1 METKNEN
8 SDVSRAEEMKNQ
20 ANEAFKGHKFSN
32 AIDLYTKAIELNGN
46 NAVYWANRAFAHTK
60 LEEYGSAIQDAS
72 KAIEIDPKYSKGYY
86 RRGAAYLAMG
96 KFKDALKDF
105 QQVKRICPNDPDAAR
120 KLKECEKAVMKMKFE
135 EAISAPVSERR
146 SVAES
151 IDYHTIGNKPRSSS
165 FLPTKT
171 ALAAVVAAVM
181 VVAVRGFATTEIL
194 MVLVSVVL
202 GTYWWGSFSE
212 VEPQYSGARIEGEEV
227 TLEFV
232 KQMMEDF
239 KNQKTLHKRRQNR
252 DNMETKNENSDVS
265 RAEEMKNQANEAF
278 KGHKFSNAIDL
289 YTKAIELN
297 GNNAVYWA
305 NRAFAHT
312 KLEEYGSAIQDA
324 SKAIE
329 IDPKYS
335 KGYYRRG
342 AAYLAMGKF
351 KDALKDFQQVKR
363 ICPND
368 PDAARKLKEC
378 EKAVMKMKFEEA
390 ISAPVS
396 ERRSVAESI
405 DYHTIGNKPR
415 SSSFLPTKTALAA
428 VVAAV
433 MVVAV
438 RGFATTEILM
448 VLVSV
453 VLGTY
458 WWGSFSEVEPQYSGA
473 RIEGEEVTLEFVKQM
488 MEDFKNQKT
497 LHKRYAYQ
505 IVLKTRQILQ
515 ALPSLVDISVPN
527 GKHFTVCGDVHGQFY
542 DLLNIFELNGLPS
555 EENPYLFNGDFVDRG
570 SFSVEIILTLFAFK
584 CMSPSSIYLARG
596 NHESKSMNKIYGF
609 EGEVRSKLSEKFVDL
624 FAEVFCYLP
633 LAHVI
638 NEKIFVVHGG
648 LFSVDGVKLS
658 DIRAID
664 RFCEPP
670 EEGLMCELLWSDP
683 QPLPG
688 RGPSKRGV
696 GLSFGGDVTKRFL
709 EDNNLDLV
717 VRSHEVKDEGY
728 EVDHDGKLITVF
740 SAPNYCDQMGNKG
753 AFIRF
758 EAPYMKPNIVTFSA
772 VTSNTIFLP
781 IVTLIGNKPRSSSF
795 LPTKTA
801 LAAVVAAVMVVAVR
815 GFATTEILMVLVS
828 VVLGTYWWGSFSE
841 VEPQYSGA
849 RIEGEEVTLE
859 FVKQMM
865 EDFKNQKTLHKRY
878 AYQIVLKTRQILQAL
893 PSLVDISVPNGKHFT
908 VCGDVHGQFYDLLNI
923 FELNGLPSEENPYLF
938 NGDFVDRGSFS
949 VEIILTL
956 FAFKCMSPSSIY
968 LARGNHESKSM
979 NKIYGFEGE
988 VRSKLSEKF
997 VDLFAEVFCYLPLAH
1012 VINEKIFVVHGGL
1025 FSVDGVKLSDIRAID
1040 RFCEPPEEGLM
1051 CELLWSDPQPLPGR
1065 GPSKRG
1071 VGLSFG
1077 GDVTKRFLEDNN
1089 LDLVVRSHEV
1099 KDEGYEVDHDGKLIT
1114 VFSAP
1119 NYCDQMG
1126 NKGAFIRF
1134 EAPYMK
1140 PNIVTFS
1147 AVPHPDVKPM
1157 AYANNFMRM
1166 FN

>member
-1 METKNEN
+1 MGVIIVIAKRFDALIGPGVMLLYPLYASLRAIESPTMLDDQQWLTYWIIYSLITIFELSVWRILAWLPFWPYLKLLFCMWLVLPMFSGAAYIYSNFVRKYVKIGMNVGGGTNYTDEQRRVLQMMSLDARKSVQDYVDRFGWDSVEKAIKASKNEN
-8 SDVSRAEEMKNQ
+8 SDASQAEEMKNQ
-20 ANEAFKGHKFSN
+20 ANEAFKGHKFSH

-120 KLKECEKAVMKMKFE
+120 KLRECEKAVMKLKFE
-135 EAISAPVSERR
+135 EAISVPVSERR

-151 IDYHTIGNKPRSSS
+151 VDFHTIVVECSFRLVINLLPIVNIIGNKPRSSS

-181 VVAVRGFATTEIL
+181 VVAFRGFATTEIL

-202 GTYWWGSFSE
+202 GTYWWGSFS
-212 VEPQYSGARIEGEEV
+212 G
-227 TLEFV
+227 
-232 KQMMEDF
+232 
-239 KNQKTLHKRRQNR
+239 
-252 DNMETKNENSDVS
+252 
-265 RAEEMKNQANEAF
+265 
-278 KGHKFSNAIDL
+278 
-289 YTKAIELN
+289 
-297 GNNAVYWA
+297 
-305 NRAFAHT
+305 
-312 KLEEYGSAIQDA
+312 
-324 SKAIE
+324 
-329 IDPKYS
+329 
-335 KGYYRRG
+335 
-342 AAYLAMGKF
+342 
-351 KDALKDFQQVKR
+351 
-363 ICPND
+363 
-368 PDAARKLKEC
+368 
-378 EKAVMKMKFEEA
+378 
-390 ISAPVS
+390 
-396 ERRSVAESI
+396 
-405 DYHTIGNKPR
+405 
-415 SSSFLPTKTALAA
+415 
-428 VVAAV
+428 
-433 MVVAV
+433 
-438 RGFATTEILM
+438 
-448 VLVSV
+448 
-453 VLGTY
+453 
-458 WWGSFSEVEPQYSGA
+458 SEVEPQYSGA
-473 RIEGEEVTLEFVKQM
+473 RIEGEEVTLDFVKQM

-584 CMSPSSIYLARG
+584 CMAPSSIYLARG

-753 AFIRF
+753 AYIRF
-758 EAPYMKPNIVTFSA
+758 EAP
-772 VTSNTIFLP
+772 
-781 IVTLIGNKPRSSSF
+781 
-795 LPTKTA
+795 
-801 LAAVVAAVMVVAVR
+801 
-815 GFATTEILMVLVS
+815 
-828 VVLGTYWWGSFSE
+828 
-841 VEPQYSGA
+841 
-849 RIEGEEVTLE
+849 
-859 FVKQMM
+859 
-865 EDFKNQKTLHKRY
+865 D
-878 AYQIVLKTRQILQAL
+878 
-893 PSLVDISVPNGKHFT
+893 
-908 VCGDVHGQFYDLLNI
+908 
-923 FELNGLPSEENPYLF
+923 
-938 NGDFVDRGSFS
+938 
-949 VEIILTL
+949 
-956 FAFKCMSPSSIY
+956 
-968 LARGNHESKSM
+968 
-979 NKIYGFEGE
+979 
-988 VRSKLSEKF
+988 
-997 VDLFAEVFCYLPLAH
+997 
-1012 VINEKIFVVHGGL
+1012 
-1025 FSVDGVKLSDIRAID
+1025 
-1040 RFCEPPEEGLM
+1040 
-1051 CELLWSDPQPLPGR
+1051 
-1065 GPSKRG
+1065 
-1071 VGLSFG
+1071 
-1077 GDVTKRFLEDNN
+1077 
-1089 LDLVVRSHEV
+1089 
-1099 KDEGYEVDHDGKLIT
+1099 
-1114 VFSAP
+1114 
-1119 NYCDQMG
+1119 
-1126 NKGAFIRF
+1126 
-1134 EAPYMK
+1134 MK

>member
-151 IDYHTIGNKPRSSS
+151 IDYHTI
-165 FLPTKT
+165 
-171 ALAAVVAAVM
+171 
-181 VVAVRGFATTEIL
+181 
-194 MVLVSVVL
+194 
-202 GTYWWGSFSE
+202 
-212 VEPQYSGARIEGEEV
+212 
-227 TLEFV
+227 
-232 KQMMEDF
+232 
-239 KNQKTLHKRRQNR
+239 
-252 DNMETKNENSDVS
+252 
-265 RAEEMKNQANEAF
+265 
-278 KGHKFSNAIDL
+278 
-289 YTKAIELN
+289 
-297 GNNAVYWA
+297 
-305 NRAFAHT
+305 
-312 KLEEYGSAIQDA
+312 
-324 SKAIE
+324 
-329 IDPKYS
+329 
-335 KGYYRRG
+335 
-342 AAYLAMGKF
+342 
-351 KDALKDFQQVKR
+351 
-363 ICPND
+363 
-368 PDAARKLKEC
+368 
-378 EKAVMKMKFEEA
+378 
-390 ISAPVS
+390 
-396 ERRSVAESI
+396 
-405 DYHTIGNKPR
+405 
-415 SSSFLPTKTALAA
+415 
-428 VVAAV
+428 
-433 MVVAV
+433 
-438 RGFATTEILM
+438 
-448 VLVSV
+448 
-453 VLGTY
+453 
-458 WWGSFSEVEPQYSGA
+458 EVEPQYSGA

-555 EENPYLFNGDFVDRG
+555 EDNPYLFNGDFVDRG

-758 EAPYMKPNIVTFSA
+758 EAP
-772 VTSNTIFLP
+772 
-781 IVTLIGNKPRSSSF
+781 
-795 LPTKTA
+795 
-801 LAAVVAAVMVVAVR
+801 
-815 GFATTEILMVLVS
+815 
-828 VVLGTYWWGSFSE
+828 
-841 VEPQYSGA
+841 
-849 RIEGEEVTLE
+849 
-859 FVKQMM
+859 
-865 EDFKNQKTLHKRY
+865 D
-878 AYQIVLKTRQILQAL
+878 
-893 PSLVDISVPNGKHFT
+893 
-908 VCGDVHGQFYDLLNI
+908 
-923 FELNGLPSEENPYLF
+923 
-938 NGDFVDRGSFS
+938 
-949 VEIILTL
+949 
-956 FAFKCMSPSSIY
+956 
-968 LARGNHESKSM
+968 
-979 NKIYGFEGE
+979 
-988 VRSKLSEKF
+988 
-997 VDLFAEVFCYLPLAH
+997 
-1012 VINEKIFVVHGGL
+1012 
-1025 FSVDGVKLSDIRAID
+1025 
-1040 RFCEPPEEGLM
+1040 
-1051 CELLWSDPQPLPGR
+1051 
-1065 GPSKRG
+1065 
-1071 VGLSFG
+1071 
-1077 GDVTKRFLEDNN
+1077 
-1089 LDLVVRSHEV
+1089 
-1099 KDEGYEVDHDGKLIT
+1099 
-1114 VFSAP
+1114 
-1119 NYCDQMG
+1119 
-1126 NKGAFIRF
+1126 
-1134 EAPYMK
+1134 MK